1 MQFPF
6 SDLGEKPYKCPVE
19 GCGKGF
25 TCSKQLKVH
34 SRTHTGEKP
43 YHCDICFRDFG
54 YNHVL
59 KLHRVQ
65 HYGSKCYKCTICD
78 ETFKSKKEME
88 AHIKGHA
95 NEIPDDEENGSTDG
109 VPSNGNDA
117 VKNENGNGNSILHA
131 SPTSTLRTVSSP
143 SPNSLAT
150 SSTSTL
156 KESSM
161 DAHSDSEMTY
171 YSLCTKSEYE
181 MGRGGGGVNPALL
194 EAVSIAA
201 SAHESEDLTT
211 LRSRHNNNM
220 QSPIPSTSH
229 NSLFAAV
236 REQDNLMDHSFIYE
250 PLAVMRQQGF
260 FNPAPKVEE
269 FK

>member
-1 MQFPF
+1 
-6 SDLGEKPYKCPVE
+6 
-19 GCGKGF
+19 
-25 TCSKQLKVH
+25 
-34 SRTHTGEKP
+34 
-43 YHCDICFRDFG
+43 
-54 YNHVL
+54 
-59 KLHRVQ
+59 
-65 HYGSKCYKCTICD
+65 
-78 ETFKSKKEME
+78 ME

-95 NEIPDDEENGSTDG
+95 NEIPDDEENVSADG
-109 VPSNGNDA
+109 AAANGIEA
-117 VKNENGNGNSILHA
+117 IKNENGNGTSLVHA
-131 SPTSTLRTVSSP
+131 SPTSTMRTVSSP

-150 SSTSTL
+150 SSASTL

-181 MGRGGGGVNPALL
+181 MGGGGGGVNPVLL

-211 LRSRHNNNM
+211 LRSRHISNI
-220 QSPIPSTSH
+220 QPPIPSVSH

-236 REQDNLMDHSFIYE
+236 REQDNLMNHSFIYE

>member
-1 MQFPF
+1 
-6 SDLGEKPYKCPVE
+6 
-19 GCGKGF
+19 
-25 TCSKQLKVH
+25 
-34 SRTHTGEKP
+34 
-43 YHCDICFRDFG
+43 
-54 YNHVL
+54 
-59 KLHRVQ
+59 
-65 HYGSKCYKCTICD
+65 
-78 ETFKSKKEME
+78 ME

-95 NEIPDDEENGSTDG
+95 NEIPDDEENGSADG
-109 VPSNGNDA
+109 AAVNGNEA
-117 VKNENGNGNSILHA
+117 IKNENGNGNGMMHA
-131 SPTSTLRTVSSP
+131 SPTSTVRTVSSP

-150 SSTSTL
+150 SSTPTL
-156 KESSM
+156 KESSL
-161 DAHSDSEMTY
+161 DAHSDTEMTY

-181 MGRGGGGVNPALL
+181 MGRGGGVNPALL

-201 SAHESEDLTT
+201 SAHESEDLTQ
-211 LRSRHNNNM
+211 LRSRHSSHGM
-220 QSPIPSTSH
+220 QPAIPSTSH

>member
-1 MQFPF
+1 
-6 SDLGEKPYKCPVE
+6 
-19 GCGKGF
+19 
-25 TCSKQLKVH
+25 
-34 SRTHTGEKP
+34 
-43 YHCDICFRDFG
+43 
-54 YNHVL
+54 
-59 KLHRVQ
+59 
-65 HYGSKCYKCTICD
+65 
-78 ETFKSKKEME
+78 ME

-95 NEIPDDEENGSTDG
+95 NEIPDDEENASADGGPTNGSE
-109 VPSNGNDA
+109 A
-117 VKNENGNGNSILHA
+117 MKNENPMMHA
-131 SPTSTLRTVSSP
+131 SPTSTMRTVSSP

-150 SSTSTL
+150 SSTSTI

-161 DAHSDSEMTY
+161 DAHSDTEMTY

-181 MGRGGGGVNPALL
+181 MGRVGGVNPALL

-211 LRSRHNNNM
+211 LRSRHSGSM
-220 QSPIPSTSH
+220 QPAIPSTSH

-269 FK
+269 FKWVCHSAIYLP